1 MSLRATVPPAPAASA
16 SRVDSGRALSSAIK
30 PAAAM
35 AARATCVRNRC
46 GATCIGPSFTV
57 SSVRLDKGQDRC
69 QNHSERTTHEGAA
82 PCNFSVQGEVGT
94 QRQAERRARG
104 TTRRR
109 HTRVCLAAVASQ
121 GESWCMTVWQD
132 TIARPLRALHLDT
145 TRNQILVFAVVATVI
160 PTLAT
165 TCVSYTQN
173 RRWLADKVTQELRSA
188 SSEAAREADLWLKE
202 RLADLRV
209 SASSAVVSE
218 ALAKAG
224 RGSPDRESLGRLND
238 YLTSVRGRFPD
249 LETVQVL
256 DPRGRVVTSSAS
268 RPSPVQV
275 SLPLGLGR
283 LRSLRPD
290 DAFIGDPYWDAG
302 LGKAVM
308 VLAIPIHQADGRF
321 FGALAAKSNLQSVA
335 DLLQRVTPGDS
346 ADVYLM
352 TSQGSLVIK
361 SHVSSADLMRTK
373 VPKPTAQLLSDR
385 EGTVVAYKRA
395 DGQDVVGALQRAPQL
410 RWAAVAE
417 TPRARSEERRVGKE
431 CRSGGAAER

>member
-109 HTRVCLAAVASQ
+109 HTRLWLAGGASQ
-121 GESWCMTVWQD
+121 GESCCMTVWGD
-132 TIARPLRALHLDT
+132 TIARPLPALHLD
-145 TRNQILVFAVVATVI
+145 
-160 PTLAT
+160 PT

-173 RRWLADKVTQELRSA
+173 RQWLADQVTQELRSA
-188 SSEAAREADLWLKE
+188 SSGAAREADLWLKE

-209 SASSAVVSE
+209 ASSSAVVSD

-224 RGSPDRESLGRLND
+224 RGNPDRETVGRLND

-249 LETVQVL
+249 L
-256 DPRGRVVTSSAS
+256 
-268 RPSPVQV
+268 
-275 SLPLGLGR
+275 
-283 LRSLRPD
+283 
-290 DAFIGDPYWDAG
+290 
-302 LGKAVM
+302 
-308 VLAIPIHQADGRF
+308 
-321 FGALAAKSNLQSVA
+321 
-335 DLLQRVTPGDS
+335 
-346 ADVYLM
+346 
-352 TSQGSLVIK
+352 
-361 SHVSSADLMRTK
+361 
-373 VPKPTAQLLSDR
+373 
-385 EGTVVAYKRA
+385 
-395 DGQDVVGALQRAPQL
+395 
-410 RWAAVAE
+410 
-417 TPRARSEERRVGKE
+417 RSEERRVGKE
-431 CRSGGAAER
+431 CRSRWSPYH

>member
-1 MSLRATVPPAPAASA
+1 MVELRPAYGLPSLFPPSA
-16 SRVDSGRALSSAIK
+16 SITGKTD
-30 PAAAM
+30 
-35 AARATCVRNRC
+35 AR
-46 GATCIGPSFTV
+46 
-57 SSVRLDKGQDRC
+57 
-69 QNHSERTTHEGAA
+69 
-82 PCNFSVQGEVGT
+82 
-94 QRQAERRARG
+94 
-104 TTRRR
+104 TTRRER
-109 HTRVCLAAVASQ
+109 RTRAPSRATFRCRERWERNGGRV
-121 GESWCMTVWQD
+121 E
-132 TIARPLRALHLDT
+132 ARARALCF
-145 TRNQILVFAVVATVI
+145 QGG
-160 PTLAT
+160 
-165 TCVSYTQN
+165 
-173 RRWLADKVTQELRSA
+173 
-188 SSEAAREADLWLKE
+188 
-202 RLADLRV
+202 LADLRV
-209 SASSAVVSE
+209 PTSSAVVSE

-224 RGSPDRESLGRLND
+224 RGTPDRESLGRLND

-335 DLLQRVTPGDS
+335 DILQRVSPGDS

-361 SHVSSADLMRTK
+361 SRVSSADLMRTK
-373 VPKPTAQLLSDR
+373 GPKPTAQLLSDK

-395 DGQDVVGALQRAPQL
+395 DGQDA
-410 RWAAVAE
+410 
-417 TPRARSEERRVGKE
+417 
-431 CRSGGAAER
+431 